1 MPLKEII
8 GKALGFGVVSISCI
22 LGAVLVFYG
31 PHAYND
37 YFNVPLGIVLAL
49 IGLGVGGGGTL
60 VIVGLIAEARL
71 RAREEKLHITPRPGP
86 AGPPPAWGMGDIGR
100 PPSERGAGGGGGS
113 GATGGGSARLMS
125 VAVNNLDGP
134 LIIGALLVWTVAA
147 CILWAA
153 R

>member
-8 GKALGFGVVSISCI
+8 GKAIGFGVVSISCI

-37 YFNVPLGIVLAL
+37 YFNVPLGLGLGL
-49 IGLGVGGGGTL
+49 IGVGVGAGG
-60 VIVGLIAEARL
+60 VIVIFGIIADARVRQREAR
-71 RAREEKLHITPRPGP
+71 LHITPRPGP

-100 PPSERGAGGGGGS
+100 PPSERGGGSGGGS
-113 GATGGGSARLMS
+113 TRLMS
-125 VAVNNLDGP
+125 VAVSNIDGP